1 MKEQLLYTP
10 GQVAEKLGV
19 HKRTVYRM
27 IAAGEFPRLV
37 DVRRKGSAK
46 PRTRIRHD
54 DLMRHLDR
62 QTRTV
67 A

>member
-1 MKEQLLYTP
+1 MAPVLYTP
-10 GQVAEKLGV
+10 AQAAEVIGV
-19 HKRTVYRM
+19 SKRTVYRM

-37 DVRRKGSAK
+37 DVRRKGSSV

-54 DLMRHLDR
+54 DLMKHLDR